1 MTVQVK
7 ICGLN
12 DPASAEAALRA
23 KVDFAGL
30 VFFPPSPRHLR
41 PDQARAVAQI
51 LSARTRVVGL
61 FVDPADDDIRTA
73 LSVAPLDILQL
84 HGKESPERV
93 AEIKA
98 RFGKPVIKAIP
109 IAIEADLA
117 RAHIYEQMSDYLMF
131 DAKAAPEATRPGGL
145 GEAFDWKILSGASLK
160 RPWFLAGGLTVEN
173 VARAI
178 QVSGAKMVDTSS
190 GVEDAPGVKNVEKI
204 AAFVTAARNSQYTN
218 ISGPTSPKD
227 VLSA

>member
-1 MTVQVK
+1 MSVQVK

-12 DPASAEAALRA
+12 DRASAEAALRA
-23 KVDFAGL
+23 GVDFAGL

-41 PDQARAVAQI
+41 PEQARAVAQV

-84 HGKESPERV
+84 HGKETPERV

-98 RFGKPVIKAIP
+98 RFGKPIIKAVP
-109 IAIEADLA
+109 VTFEVDLA
-117 RAHIYEQMSDYLMF
+117 RGHIYEPVADYLMF
-131 DAKAAPEATRPGGL
+131 DAKADPEATRPGGH
-145 GEAFDWKILSGASLK
+145 GAAFDWKVLSGASFK

-173 VARAI
+173 VARAV
-178 QVSGAKMVDTSS
+178 QVSGAQMVDTSS
-190 GVEDAPGVKNVEKI
+190 GVEDQPGVKNIEKI
-204 AAFVTAARNSQYTN
+204 AAFATAARNAQYTN
-218 ISGPTSPKD
+218 GSST
-227 VLSA
+227 VSA